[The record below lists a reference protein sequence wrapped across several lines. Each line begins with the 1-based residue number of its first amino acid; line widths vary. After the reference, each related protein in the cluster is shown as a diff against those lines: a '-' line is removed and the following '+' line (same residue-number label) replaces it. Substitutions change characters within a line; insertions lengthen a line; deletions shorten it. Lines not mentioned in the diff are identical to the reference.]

1 MVQQAGARIPE
12 GQLHEDDGRLIGDLT
27 MIRLLAISGSLRQV
41 STNTALLQ
49 AMAGS
54 TPPNVSIIRYDGMGD
69 LPIFNPDRE
78 GELTPEPVL
87 QLARQVRAA
96 DGLIISC
103 PEYAHGIPGGL
114 KNALDWLVSRDEIP
128 NKPVMLVRAS
138 NRSTYAL
145 EALQEVLRTMSVRLM
160 PEIGLTVH
168 LLGKKTDEVERLLG
182 SAELLDEARRTIGR
196 FAGWIK
202 ETS

>member
-27 MIRLLAISGSLRQV
+27 MIRLLAISGSLRLV